1 MSTHLRRSLRK
12 GIFSENQRDQILFKI
27 VEQLDSFQ
35 VWLNSLER
43 RAAQQKVINSQIITG
58 KNNLIDDSKA
68 PQGAPIVTREEDEI
82 QIEDSDVTQAARS
95 EELMHPAAVP
105 ELIMPLKVMIL
116 QPEIS
121 DVVPTKS
128 PTAFVP
134 IIIKEVAN
142 GESKDDLVLG
152 KEAKNRRIEVENIE
166 ESLMKIDLDEF
177 KFDFYAN

>member
-1 MSTHLRRSLRK
+1 
-12 GIFSENQRDQILFKI
+12 
-27 VEQLDSFQ
+27 
-35 VWLNSLER
+35 
-43 RAAQQKVINSQIITG
+43 
-58 KNNLIDDSKA
+58 
-68 PQGAPIVTREEDEI
+68 
-82 QIEDSDVTQAARS
+82 
-95 EELMHPAAVP
+95 MHPAAIP
-105 ELIMPLKVMIL
+105 ELILPLKVMIL

-152 KEAKNRRIEVENIE
+152 KEAKNRRMEVENIE